1 MLMPEFFANPQNFT
15 DHIKNEGHKQYYL
28 STINAYLQSL
38 LDLDTLYRLQ
48 ALPSHLNENN
58 CSQASAPIN
67 LEGNQ
72 LVALTLVKDMI
83 REREQFNE
91 SYGQIAMCP
100 SDVDWR
106 RFLLILGKA
115 GTGKTF
121 TMQQLIQYCLD
132 NMLSVA
138 VAVPTGTLA
147 CTYRERYQELVTCD
161 TLHGFFNFSSD
172 NNNGSRINWN
182 IAMYDII
189 FIDEI
194 SQVSVEMFHHI
205 ISTVD
210 KVIRR
215 PLVVM
220 CGDFAQQQPISTV
233 NNETRQVSNISS
245 CQHCLSFLVR
255 VTLTTQHRTDDT
267 HLVSF
272 LQHIRFFKPTDE
284 MLSTIMDGRILL
296 PNRIIDSSL
305 YEKLRQHP
313 EATILTMTK
322 RAAMYINEIIIT
334 SAFSSSP
341 ICVVLMDD
349 ESLIPVHKSTRLIIT
364 QNINKQI
371 GFVNGQFIN
380 VVAVRNNTII
390 ACTSSGAILNIHP
403 ITKKVDDR
411 EITVYPCLPGYAN
424 TICKAQGQ
432 TLNKVVLWIDTERTP
447 PGTAYVAFS
456 RVKRLSDLYFLTEL
470 FPQQFTPVTQETI

>member
-1 MLMPEFFANPQNFT
+1 
-15 DHIKNEGHKQYYL
+15 
-28 STINAYLQSL
+28 
-38 LDLDTLYRLQ
+38 
-48 ALPSHLNENN
+48 
-58 CSQASAPIN
+58 
-67 LEGNQ
+67 
-72 LVALTLVKDMI
+72 
-83 REREQFNE
+83 
-91 SYGQIAMCP
+91 
-100 SDVDWR
+100 
-106 RFLLILGKA
+106 
-115 GTGKTF
+115 
-121 TMQQLIQYCLD
+121 
-132 NMLSVA
+132 
-138 VAVPTGTLA
+138 
-147 CTYRERYQELVTCD
+147 
-161 TLHGFFNFSSD
+161 
-172 NNNGSRINWN
+172 
-182 IAMYDII
+182 
-189 FIDEI
+189 
-194 SQVSVEMFHHI
+194 
-205 ISTVD
+205 
-210 KVIRR
+210 
-215 PLVVM
+215 M

-284 MLSTIMDGRILL
+284 MLSTIMDGRILF

-349 ESLIPVHKSTRLIIT
+349 ESLIPVHKSMRLIIT

-411 EITVYPCLPGYAN
+411 EITVYPCLPGYAI

-470 FPQQFTPVTQETI
+470 FPQQFTPVTQET